1 MKPAT
6 IKAIIK
12 RPGEFGRVISVQD
25 HYTAF
30 CLTLGTE
37 ESFEAAVGEI
47 VVNDMTFLFLK
58 ESQAPE
64 IRPCLAPAFYHGFQT
79 QVYYEGKMMQVNDLR
94 GTVLIVGSHDPDDDT
109 MIYQDAPS
117 RLLRHALDI
126 V

>member
-1 MKPAT
+1 MKPAM
-6 IKAIIK
+6 IKAIMK

-25 HYTAF
+25 HHNA
-30 CLTLGTE
+30 LALALGTE
-37 ESFEAAVGEI
+37 EPFDIAVGEI

-64 IRPCLAPAFYHGFQT
+64 IRPCLAPTFYHGFQT
-79 QVYYEGKMMQVNDLR
+79 QVLFEGKTMQINDLR
-94 GTVLIVGSHDPDDDT
+94 GVVLIVGSHDPDDNDA
-109 MIYQDAPS
+109 IYQDAPS